1 MSLGNVT
8 EGCPMPSRSMAAALS
23 RSQTPASRPGSPD
36 LGLPS
41 SANHAAASAA
51 ATAAAAAGAAP
62 QGPRL
67 SSAQWFAQEERKAV
81 EAYIQDRELEVV
93 VILEGT
99 DTSTGS
105 TVQVKELK
113 LLRMQCSPRLQLP
126 ERGRVLL

>member
-1 MSLGNVT
+1 MSLGNVA

-36 LGLPS
+36 LGPPG

-51 ATAAAAAGAAP
+51 ATTAAAAAAAAAGVP

-113 LLRMQCSPRLQLP
+113 LYAMQP
-126 ERGRVLL
+126 

>member
-23 RSQTPASRPGSPD
+23 RSQTTAGRPSSPGLGSS
-36 LGLPS
+36 G
-41 SANHAAASAA
+41 SANHPPAAASAA
-51 ATAAAAAGAAP
+51 AAAAAAAAP
-62 QGPRL
+62 PGPRL
-67 SSAQWFAQEERKAV
+67 TPAQWLAQEERKAV

-105 TVQVKELK
+105 TVQVKAK
-113 LLRMQCSPRLQLP
+113 AVQCTLGS
-126 ERGRVLL
+126 